1 VLEKPKN
8 HAHVQSEELEMLIAG
23 DPVELPRG
31 ATSYLPSCTS
41 AILVVSNYA
50 PLAA

>member
-8 HAHVQSEELEMLIAG
+8 HAYVQSEELAMLAAG
-23 DPVELPRG
+23 ERETLPRG

-50 PLAA
+50 PPIA